1 MHNNIKDMKNI
12 VKVLSLVMV
21 VALGLGSCNKD
32 KVDYSTGKNGTDME
46 NMGYLVL
53 GGMDVSVLEDTENI
67 DSATRGEGVDINNF
81 DVVIAN
87 AAGETVMSFKY
98 GERPTEPI
106 ALDGGIYKLTIVS
119 DTMVGAEWERP
130 IYGAESE
137 VIITRKQRTEVN
149 DIVCKLRNI
158 KVSVSYAAD
167 IKAQL
172 DPEFTTM
179 TIALDGNSLEYGI
192 NEERGGYFA
201 PVAVENTLQLTFK
214 CRYVDGDKDIV
225 MTNEIS
231 GVKAAQWRKINVVVQ
246 HAADGTTNIGINC
259 DTWTYDEEILFDTA
273 AYLFEEVLVD
283 DTDMPVINFEGH
295 DMEQPFELTD
305 EMFDA
310 DGNFKKNINVDVT
323 AKAPIKSIVVKVS
336 SDNAEFTAAY
346 DDVMPLECDICDGTV
361 SNTFLKLMGYPTD
374 AKGALTTRLKF
385 GAQADMLRTYE
396 GTHSFEIMVEDENG
410 GKTTATLTVK
420 YGQNVAPSIVWVG
433 YDIDKRQTYVSG
445 MTCDLVV
452 KSALT
457 IADFSVKIIS
467 NTLTPEELSG
477 VGLAAEFSLVNDTV
491 YFESLG
497 GLGFPTGDAVYGK
510 SEVNLSITNF
520 LSILS
525 MLGAGD
531 HDFEMSVTDME
542 GNVTTKTVMFRFN

>member
-1 MHNNIKDMKNI
+1 
-12 VKVLSLVMV
+12 MV
-21 VALGLGSCNKD
+21 VALGLGSCSKD
-32 KVDYSTGKNGTDME
+32 KVDYSTDKNGADVE

-67 DSATRGEGVDINNF
+67 DSTTRGEGVDINNF

-106 ALDGGIYKLTIVS
+106 ALDGGIYKLTVVS

-130 IYGAESE
+130 VYGAESE
-137 VIITRKQRTEVN
+137 IIITRKQRTEVN

-179 TIALDGNSLEYGI
+179 TIALEGNSLEYGI

-346 DDVMPLECDICDGTV
+346 DDVVPLECDICDGTV
-361 SNTFLKLMGYPTD
+361 SSTFLKLMGYPTD
-374 AKGALTTRLKF
+374 AKGALATRLKF

-410 GKTTATLTVK
+410 GKTTRTLNIK

-433 YDIDKRQTYVSG
+433 YDIDTRQTYVSG

-452 KSALT
+452 KSVLT
-457 IADFSVKIIS
+457 IADFRVKIIS
-467 NTLTPEELSG
+467 NTLTPEELAG
-477 VGLAAEFSLVNDTV
+477 VGLAAEFSLVNDTE

-497 GLGFPTGDAVYGK
+497 NLGFPTGDAVYGK

>member
-32 KVDYSTGKNGTDME
+32 KVDYSTGTNGTDME
-46 NMGYLVL
+46 NKGYLVL

-67 DSATRGEGVDINNF
+67 DSTTRGEGVDINNF
-81 DVVIAN
+81 DVVITN
-87 AAGETVMSFKY
+87 AAGEAVMSFKY

-130 IYGAESE
+130 VYGAESE

-172 DPEFTTM
+172 DPEYTTM
-179 TIALDGNSLEYGI
+179 TIALEGNSLEYGI

-201 PVAVENTLQLTFK
+201 PKAEENTLQLTFK

-323 AKAPIKSIVVKVS
+323 AKAPIKSIVVKAS

-346 DDVMPLECDICDGTV
+346 DDVMPLECDICDGTI

-374 AKGALTTRLKF
+374 AKGALATRLKF
-385 GAQADMLRTYE
+385 GAQADMLRSYE

-452 KSALT
+452 KSVLT
-457 IADFSVKIIS
+457 IADFRVKIIS
-467 NTLTPEELSG
+467 NTLTPEELSS
-477 VGLAAEFSLVNDTV
+477 VGLAAEFSLVNDTE

>member
-46 NMGYLVL
+46 NKGYLVL
-53 GGMDVSVLEDTENI
+53 GGMDVSVLEDTENV
-67 DSATRGEGVDINNF
+67 DSTTRGEGVDINNF

-119 DTMVGAEWERP
+119 ESMVGAEWERP

-137 VIITRKQRTEVN
+137 IIITRKQRTEVN

-172 DPEFTTM
+172 NPEFTTM

-374 AKGALTTRLKF
+374 AKGALAARLKF
-385 GAQADMLRTYE
+385 GAQADMLRSYE

-433 YDIDKRQTYVSG
+433 YDIDQRQTYVSG

-467 NTLTPEELSG
+467 NTLTPEELAG
-477 VGLAAEFSLVNDTV
+477 VGLAAEFSLVNDTE